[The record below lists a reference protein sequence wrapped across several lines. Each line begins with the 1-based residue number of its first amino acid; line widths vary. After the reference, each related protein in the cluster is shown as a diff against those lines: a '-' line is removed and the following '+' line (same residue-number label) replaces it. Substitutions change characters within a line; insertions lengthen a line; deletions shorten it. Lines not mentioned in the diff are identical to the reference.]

1 MKAKYLKACLAILA
15 VSPLALSAQNTYSG
29 YFLDNFDYRYEMN
42 PAFGNEKNFVSFP
55 ILGNLNTRVGGTLH
69 LNSVLYNIDGQ
80 TSLFTNP
87 AISASDAMSKFKNNN
102 RLDLNFKIPVMSAGF
117 KSWGGYNT
125 VSINANVDAGVAV
138 PKSLFS
144 LIKEGVSNKTYDI
157 SDFRAHGIG
166 YGEIAL
172 GHSRDIKQVPGLRV
186 GATLKFLIGVANVD
200 AKFNK
205 AQLSLGEDQWDAVT
219 NAEIKANVGGWQ
231 YETDYDKNSQRD
243 YVSGVNFDGDGSIGP
258 NGFGIAFDLGAE
270 YQWGDFKFSAAALDL
285 GFINF
290 SKTQLASTEGDRY
303 FNTDAYIFN
312 ANGDADNSF
321 KEEWKRMRTGLS
333 ELYQLS
339 NIGESGS
346 TCKGMAATLNF
357 GVDYTLPYYR
367 NLHFG
372 LVNSTRINGPYTWT
386 QFRLS
391 ANVAPVKVFS
401 ADANVAVGTYGW
413 SFGWMLN
420 VHTTGF
426 NFFAGM
432 DHTIGKLAKQFVP
445 LSSNAQFSMGIN
457 FPF

>member
-1 MKAKYLKACLAILA
+1 MNSKYIKTLVALMAC
-15 VSPLALSAQNTYSG
+15 SPLAAFAQNTYSG
-29 YFLDNFDYRYEMN
+29 YFLDNYDYRYEMN

-55 ILGNLNTRVGGTLH
+55 ILGNLNTRVSGTLH

-87 AISASDAMSKFKNNN
+87 AISASEAMSKFKNNN
-102 RLDLNFKIPVMSAGF
+102 RLETNFKIPIMSAGF
-117 KSWGGYNT
+117 KAFGGYNT
-125 VSINANVDAGVAV
+125 VSINANADIGVAI

-144 LIKEGVSNKTYDI
+144 LIKEGVSNRTYDI
-157 SDFRAHGIG
+157 TDVRAHAIG
-166 YGEIAL
+166 YGEIAF
-172 GHSRDIKQVPGLRV
+172 GHSHDIKQVPGLRV
-186 GATLKFLIGVANVD
+186 GGTLKFLVGVANVD
-200 AKFNK
+200 AKFNNAK
-205 AQLSLGEDQWDAVT
+205 LTLGENDWNAVT
-219 NAEIKANVGGWQ
+219 NADIKANIGGWQ
-231 YETDYDKNSQRD
+231 YETKYDENSGRE

-270 YQWGDFKFSAAALDL
+270 YEWNDFKFSVAALDL

-290 SKTQLASTEGDRY
+290 SKTQLASTEGDRT

-312 ANGDADNSF
+312 ANGDAANSF
-321 KEEWKRMRTGLS
+321 KEEWKRMRNGLTD
-333 ELYQLS
+333 LYQLS
-339 NIGESGS
+339 NLGESGS
-346 TCKGMAATLNF
+346 NCQSLAATLNF
-357 GVDYTLPYYR
+357 GIDYTLPYYR

-401 ADANVAVGTYGW
+401 ADVNVATGTFGW

-432 DHTIGKLAKQFVP
+432 DHTVGKLAKQFVP
-445 LSSNAQFSMGIN
+445 LSSNAQFAMGIN